1 MQEHSRYAVG
11 VDIGSSKVKCVVA
24 HLDGS
29 GAPRIIGVGS
39 ALNSGMRK
47 GVVVTL
53 DGPSIAID
61 QALGE
66 AERMGGYQV
75 NEATISIN
83 GSHLISTRTDG
94 MIAVGRADHVIDIE
108 DIRRIEDVATLGK
121 IPPNREIID
130 VVPHMYILDGQDNI
144 KDPIGM
150 TGTRLEM
157 DAHVI
162 SALTPHLRNLHHV
175 AEKATLIP
183 RSTVVAGVAAARAVL
198 NEQQMEN
205 GVALVDIGSATT
217 NIAIYEE
224 GDLRYVAVLP
234 VGGNNITNDLA
245 IGLKTDPEIAEK
257 VKIQHGSA
265 LVRREHS
272 GVGIKH
278 DGEVYNFDSR
288 EIDEIIEA
296 RLEELF
302 EAVYKEFKRAGM
314 AGRLPSGVVLTGGSA
329 KMPHLAEF
337 TRDKLSLAAKIG
349 VAHQLGGISEDLEDP
364 AFAVAIGLMLI
375 DEGEAPSEPKKS
387 AKARINAGGKI
398 TGLIKKFKV

>member
-11 VDIGSSKVKCVVA
+11 VDIGTSRVKCVVA

-39 ALNSGMRK
+39 ADNSGMRK
-47 GVVVTL
+47 GIVVSL
-53 DGPSIAID
+53 EGPAIAID

-75 NEATISIN
+75 NEATVSLN
-83 GSHLISTRTDG
+83 GSHLISTHTDG
-94 MIAVGRADHVIDIE
+94 MVAVGRADHVIDIE

-121 IPPNREIID
+121 IPANREIID
-130 VVPHMYILDGQDNI
+130 VVPHMYRLDGQENI

-162 SALTPHLRNLHHV
+162 SALVPHIRNLQMV
-175 AEKATLIP
+175 ADKATLIP
-183 RSTVVAGVAAARAVL
+183 KNIVVAGVAAAKAVL
-198 NEQQMEN
+198 TEQQQEN
-205 GVALVDIGSATT
+205 GVALVDIGAATT
-217 NIAIYEE
+217 NVAIYEE
-224 GDLRYVAVLP
+224 GDLRHVAVIP
-234 VGGNNITNDLA
+234 VGGVNITNDLA

-257 VKIQHGSA
+257 IKLQHGSA

-278 DGEVYNFDSR
+278 EGVVLNFDSR
-288 EIDEIIEA
+288 DIDEIIEA

-302 EAVYKEFKRAGM
+302 DAVVKEFKRAGM
-314 AGRLPSGVVLTGGSA
+314 IGKLPSGVVLTGGTA
-329 KMPHLAEF
+329 KMPHIAEF
-337 TRDKLSLAAKIG
+337 AREKLSVAAKVG
-349 VAHQLGGISEDLEDP
+349 SMPQLGGLSEELEDP
-364 AFAVAIGLMLI
+364 AYAVAIGLMLL
-375 DEGEAPSEPKKS
+375 DEQNGLTEQKISSNSGKKVT
-387 AKARINAGGKI
+387 GKL
-398 TGLIKKFKV
+398 TNLLKKFKV